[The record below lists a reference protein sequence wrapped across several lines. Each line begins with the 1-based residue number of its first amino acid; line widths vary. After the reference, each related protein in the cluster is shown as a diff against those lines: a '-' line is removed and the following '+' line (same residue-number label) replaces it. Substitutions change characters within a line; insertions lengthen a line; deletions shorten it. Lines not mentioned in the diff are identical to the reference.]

1 MVSKVEAELVKALKL
16 KKQKSSEGRD
26 DYLARALKA
35 IDDLDDDG
43 WAELSEAAQK
53 WANDAAKK
61 AKAKKDIPDFPK
73 DKEDEE
79 EEGEEEEEE
88 KPAKKKSK
96 KDDDEEEETEEEED
110 GEEEEEEEK
119 PAKKKGK
126 EKAKEDKKPAK
137 EEKKPAK
144 KKAKDDDEEE
154 EEEKEEEE
162 TEDDDED
169 EAPKKKGKKDEKSAK
184 SDKKAAKPEAK
195 AGKRS
200 GAQGVTAS
208 IKKIMLG
215 DPQISVENLTDALK
229 EKGFDT
235 ISNMTVTTVRADF
248 RHTLRIM
255 KEEGGLS
262 KALSSKM
269 DDE

>member
-79 EEGEEEEEE
+79 EEG
-88 KPAKKKSK
+88 
-96 KDDDEEEETEEEED
+96 
-110 GEEEEEEEK
+110 EEEEEEK

>member
-1 MVSKVEAELVKALKL
+1 MDRERVVQYECKVCGRKIDVTRTGDVYEEPVFCCGVESAEGGMGGGMEEMMPLTM
-16 KKQKSSEGRD
+16 
-26 DYLARALKA
+26 
-35 IDDLDDDG
+35 
-43 WAELSEAAQK
+43 
-53 WANDAAKK
+53 
-61 AKAKKDIPDFPK
+61 PK
-73 DKEDEE
+73 PK
-79 EEGEEEEEE
+79 
-88 KPAKKKSK
+88 
-96 KDDDEEEETEEEED
+96 
-110 GEEEEEEEK
+110 
-119 PAKKKGK
+119 
-126 EKAKEDKKPAK
+126 
-137 EEKKPAK
+137 KKPAK